1 MTETQLLLFFAI
13 LVMWVVLALGIYP
26 WLQGRALRRE
36 LRMAGYLVLGILL
49 VVSLLTAPSFVL
61 WLEYMSVAIVIL
73 IGLLLYNHWALR
85 SLEG

>member
-1 MTETQLLLFFAI
+1 MTETQLLLFVAI
-13 LVMWVVLALGIYP
+13 LVMWVVLGIYP

-49 VVSLLTAPSFVL
+49 AVSLLTAPSFVL

-85 SLEG
+85 AQAE